1 MKQASSTLLRDVS
14 EQIDARI
21 RGFRALAL
29 VNLDGNISEYVSVV
43 SNVNEET
50 FSEYVT
56 LLRIADR
63 TSADA
68 RTGRLLEASW
78 VSDQSTVLSRR
89 VSAGTFLIFIGEPA
103 ISTGLARYTLRQ
115 TAGQL
120 QPLLETA

>member
-1 MKQASSTLLRDVS
+1 MKDAGPTLLRDVS
-14 EQIDARI
+14 ERIDARI

-29 VNLDGNISEYVSVV
+29 VNLDGNISEYVTVV
-43 SNVNEET
+43 SNVNDDT

-56 LLRIADR
+56 LLRIAHR
-63 TSADA
+63 TSEDA
-68 RTGRLLEASW
+68 RTGKLLESSW
-78 VSDQSTVLSRR
+78 ITDQSTVLTRH
-89 VSAGTFLIFIGEPA
+89 VAADTFLIFIGDPG